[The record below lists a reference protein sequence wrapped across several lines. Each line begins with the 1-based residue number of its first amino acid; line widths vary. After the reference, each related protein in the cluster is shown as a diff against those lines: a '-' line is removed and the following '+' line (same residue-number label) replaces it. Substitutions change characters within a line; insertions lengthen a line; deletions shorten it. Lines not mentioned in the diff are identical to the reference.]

1 MQIRKMQESD
11 VEQAA
16 CLEAAVFSDPWSER
30 SFLEALQNEATYY
43 IVVEEQGEILGQCG
57 YYNMCG
63 EGEILNVSVKETA
76 RRQGIA
82 RRMLLELMEYG
93 YVHGIGSYTLEV
105 RAGNCVAIAL
115 YESLGFQKMGVRP
128 GFYENPKEDAI
139 IMNAYRD
146 YEA

>member
-11 VEQAA
+11 VKQAA
-16 CLEAAVFSDPWSER
+16 YLEAAVFSDPWSER
-30 SFLEALQNEATYY
+30 SFLEALKNEAAYY

-63 EGEILNVSVKETA
+63 EGEILNVAVKETA

-82 RRMLLELMEYG
+82 RRMLLELREYG
-93 YVHGIGSYTLEV
+93 YVYGIGSYTLEV
-105 RAGNCVAIAL
+105 RAGNRAAIAL